1 MDSCLHCKSEV
12 QPDWKACPACGDR
25 VGNGQDASLNITDST
40 VMEGFRME
48 PFLPPLSR
56 SWNFLF
62 NFNLITSST
71 IKDTIN
77 DNK

>member
-1 MDSCLHCKSEV
+1 M
-12 QPDWKACPACGDR
+12 P
-25 VGNGQDASLNITDST
+25 NIKVYST
-40 VMEGFRME
+40 VMESFRME
-48 PFLPPLSR
+48 HTLPPPLR